1 MIKIYIEETED
12 IEEPKVKIENAEGGI
27 DRWYAA
33 NMLLHAEINYMSTI
47 FRASRLDAVATL
59 FKAALDWLKDCGVD
73 NEQLH
78 EAIDAPSVFR
88 KPTEKK
94 QE

>member
-1 MIKIYIEETED
+1 MVKIYIEETED
-12 IEEPKVKIENAEGGI
+12 IEEPKVKIENAEGI
-27 DRWYAA
+27 DQWRAA
-33 NMLLHAEINYMSTI
+33 NMLLYAELNYLCKI

-59 FKAALDWLKDCGVD
+59 FKATLEWLEDCGVD

-78 EAIDAPSVFR
+78 EVIDGPSVFR

>member
-1 MIKIYIEETED
+1 MVKIYIEETED
-12 IEEPKVKIENAEGGI
+12 IEEPKVKMDNAEGI
-27 DRWYAA
+27 DQWRAA

-59 FKAALDWLKDCGVD
+59 FKASLDWLKDCGVD

-94 QE
+94 

>member
-1 MIKIYIEETED
+1 MVKIYIEETED
-12 IEEPKVKIENAEGGI
+12 IEEPKVKIDNAEGI
-27 DRWYAA
+27 DQWRVA

-59 FKAALDWLKDCGVD
+59 FKATLDWLKDCGVD

-94 QE
+94 